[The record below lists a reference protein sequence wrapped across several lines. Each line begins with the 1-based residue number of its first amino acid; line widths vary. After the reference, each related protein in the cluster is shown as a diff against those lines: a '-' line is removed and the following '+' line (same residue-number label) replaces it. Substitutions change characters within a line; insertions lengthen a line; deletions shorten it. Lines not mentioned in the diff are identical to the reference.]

1 VTLAR
6 QCCCNPQEPLVC
18 CGEWPTYCATSVGA
32 GYWFYSIH
40 RTLIYHG
47 AQIEFVGASLSL
59 TGTHVGAT
67 TAIDPETLDTVCSF
81 PEPIDEY
88 PYDVVMP
95 GLAGIQTR
103 PWNYPVPVFRGTDA
117 QGGEFEIVWPILQK
131 CCIGGSY
138 DQLAVGFEV
147 RNSYIIGKI
156 AGALGTSPNNLT
168 GLYNGTGRH
177 WYTLPNGN
185 FRFFA
190 DPGLWRRDGLSS
202 GLNSFQPFRLGHE
215 FAPTLIEHTGAVP
228 FDFTHID
235 WCKENGYENP
245 CKCNFSFPEDPACCE
260 YYTAEI
266 AFQVSVDGCATHTVS
281 TSCVIRRAPSPCPQG
296 APFDDI
302 VIKNSLT
309 RHASTVPNG
318 TYSVDKI
325 YENGCC
331 VDYLPPNP
339 PSTGFDVP
347 LVSAGVIGCDVDAA
361 SIACVSCDP
370 YPPEKFDAV
379 FCVQTGYILDADV
392 PFGDP
397 CAGRYVA
404 SQNWLI
410 GIIMRNAG
418 DGCCIDA
425 YQVRRAYY
433 IEQVTGTCVWK
444 PLDSC
449 TITFT
454 CES

>member
-1 VTLAR
+1 MTLAR

-18 CGEWPTYCATSVGA
+18 CGEWPTYCATQVGL
-32 GYWFYSIH
+32 GYWYYSIH

-47 AQIEFVGASLSL
+47 AGIEFVGVGL
-59 TGTHVGAT
+59 TLNATYTGAT

-81 PEPIDEY
+81 PDPIDEF

-95 GLAGIQTR
+95 GINNIQIR
-103 PWNYPVPVFRGTDA
+103 PYNYPVPIFRGTDP
-117 QGGEFEIVWPILQK
+117 QVGEFEIVWPILQK
-131 CCIGGSY
+131 CCIGGAQ
-138 DQLAVGFEV
+138 DQLVVGFEV
-147 RNSYIIGKI
+147 RNAYIIGKLQ
-156 AGALGTSPNNLT
+156 GALGTSPNSLT
-168 GLYNGTGRH
+168 GLVNGTGRK
-177 WYTLPNGN
+177 WYSLPNGN
-185 FRFFA
+185 WRFFG
-190 DPGLWRRDGLSS
+190 DPGTWRRDGLSS
-202 GLNSFQPFRLGHE
+202 GLNSFTPFRLGQE
-215 FAPTLIEHTGAVP
+215 SSPTLIEQTGGTAMS
-228 FDFTHID
+228 FEHID
-235 WCKENGYENP
+235 WCKENGYGNP
-245 CKCNFSFPEDPACCE
+245 CKCNFSFPEDPDCCE

-266 AFQVSVDGCATHTVS
+266 SFTVSPDGCATHTVS
-281 TSCVIRRAPSPCPQG
+281 TSCVMRRAPSNCPQSL
-296 APFDDI
+296 PQDDI
-302 VIKNSLT
+302 SVKNSLV
-309 RHASTVPNG
+309 RHPSTVPNG

-325 YENGCC
+325 SANGCC

-339 PSTGFDVP
+339 PATGFDVP
-347 LVSAGVIGCDVDAA
+347 SVTAGIFGCDVDAA
-361 SIACVSCDP
+361 TINCVSCDP

-410 GIIMRNAG
+410 GVYMRIAG
-418 DGCCIDA
+418 DGCCIDG

-433 IEQVTGTCVWK
+433 LEQVAGTCVWK
-444 PLDSC
+444 PFDSF